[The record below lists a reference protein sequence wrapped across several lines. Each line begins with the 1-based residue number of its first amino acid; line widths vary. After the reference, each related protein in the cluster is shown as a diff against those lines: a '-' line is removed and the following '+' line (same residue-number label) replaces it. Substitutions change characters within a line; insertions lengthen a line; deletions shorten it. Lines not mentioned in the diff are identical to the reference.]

1 MKLMFYESQTFIS
14 SYFILLNIRIHS
26 NLLLLIYSLIRS
38 GSRGEESYYFHYV
51 ALFWFCIGNLA
62 GANIGAHL
70 R

>member
-1 MKLMFYESQTFIS
+1 MLHESQTFIS
-14 SYFILLNIRIHS
+14 PYFILLNIHILS

-38 GSRGEESYYFHYV
+38 ESRGEESYYFHFV
-51 ALFWFCIGNLA
+51 ALFWFCTGNLA